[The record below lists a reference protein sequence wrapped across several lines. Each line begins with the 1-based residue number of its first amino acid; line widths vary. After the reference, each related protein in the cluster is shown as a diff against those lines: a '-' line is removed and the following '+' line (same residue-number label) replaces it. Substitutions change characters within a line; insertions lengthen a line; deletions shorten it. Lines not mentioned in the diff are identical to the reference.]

1 MDMKLAG
8 RKLRSWR
15 RVRHI
20 TQIRLAEMTGLS
32 VSCIGQIEKGK
43 ENPSMSTLYALCKAL
58 GISMDYVAGLTE

>member
-43 ENPSMSTLYALCKAL
+43 ENPSMYALCKAL